1 MPGFNINGDGK
12 GPSSLVEVVRTHR
25 WRLEFL
31 QIQGLRDIQQYA
43 LSCQRPSMEID
54 TIVMHNGQTRI
65 NLPGKYKWNPINV
78 KFYEVLTSG
87 GTTALKIFEYW
98 SESARA
104 VVNFNTNTINP
115 EFRSSNT
122 NISLEDGA
130 GNWQHLYVLQN
141 AWPSKVAPADL
152 TYSSSD
158 IATIQ
163 VTLTYDSALEHSQAV
178 GIL

>member
-78 KFYEVLTSG
+78 KFYYKYNLGV
-87 GTTALKIFEYW
+87 
-98 SESARA
+98 
-104 VVNFNTNTINP
+104 NP
-115 EFRSSNT
+115 EN
-122 NISLEDGA
+122 
-130 GNWQHLYVLQN
+130 
-141 AWPSKVAPADL
+141 
-152 TYSSSD
+152 
-158 IATIQ
+158 
-163 VTLTYDSALEHSQAV
+163 
-178 GIL
+178 